1 MNYLVTG
8 GCGFIGSHL
17 CDALV
22 EQGHNVRVLDNLSSG
37 STINLPESI
46 DLVLGNVI
54 DPSVVKEALEG
65 MDGCYHLA
73 AVASVERS
81 MNDWI
86 GAHKVNQQ
94 AIVNLFEAVRSMA
107 QSNAIPIVFAS
118 SSAIYGD
125 NASLPLDESTTARPI
140 SAYGA
145 DKLGSEHHAR
155 VAWLSHGIST
165 VGLRFFNVYGPRQ
178 HPTSPYTGVI
188 SIFVDRILKGE
199 PLIIYGEGKQ
209 TRDFIYVSDVVN
221 YLIQAMQNQR
231 GESSIYNVCTGQ
243 ATSISQLAKI
253 LSAVSGSPL
262 KIEYQPARSRDVAP
276 SLGDPRRA
284 VKRYGIHPQ
293 VKLGEGLK
301 LLLAAMRDSRSYR

>member
-94 AIVNLFEAVRSMA
+94 DIVNLFDAVRSMA

-145 DKLGSEHHAR
+145 D
-155 VAWLSHGIST
+155 
-165 VGLRFFNVYGPRQ
+165 
-178 HPTSPYTGVI
+178 
-188 SIFVDRILKGE
+188 
-199 PLIIYGEGKQ
+199 
-209 TRDFIYVSDVVN
+209 
-221 YLIQAMQNQR
+221 
-231 GESSIYNVCTGQ
+231 
-243 ATSISQLAKI
+243 
-253 LSAVSGSPL
+253 
-262 KIEYQPARSRDVAP
+262 
-276 SLGDPRRA
+276 
-284 VKRYGIHPQ
+284 
-293 VKLGEGLK
+293 
-301 LLLAAMRDSRSYR
+301 